1 MTDDE
6 VRLKALVDAMR
17 NLGDPL
23 SGTSLYQQA
32 ATVIESL
39 SRDLAAAKDRIAEL
53 EEKRFEDQ
61 RKYHIESQGA
71 NERIQELEQMNT
83 NLRLRI
89 FHAGGAMP

>member
-39 SRDLAAAKDRIAEL
+39 SRDLAAAKNRIAWL
-53 EEKRFEDQ
+53 EVALAEYMLAAYRADAHDPQ
-61 RKYHIESQGA
+61 
-71 NERIQELEQMNT
+71 T
-83 NLRLRI
+83 
-89 FHAGGAMP
+89 